1 MSASSHYL
9 ARLSSVI
16 SRVDRD
22 QVDAAVELV
31 KAAWRG
37 GKQTITFGNG
47 GSALTAAHFITDW
60 NKGISL
66 ASGTPF
72 RGRSLLDNIGLLTAH
87 ANDQGYQDA
96 FAEQVKNVAQPGD
109 LVIAVSGSGNSENVI
124 RAIDCANGLGC
135 VTLGLCGFSGG
146 RLKAAARHH
155 LWIDVDDMQIVEDLH
170 AVFGHIVMQSLCG
183 TLQCLP
189 EIAQPSV

>member
-1 MSASSHYL
+1 VSASSHYL

-16 SRVDRD
+16 SRVDGD
-22 QVDAAVELV
+22 QIDAAVELV

-37 GKQTITFGNG
+37 GKQIITLGNG

-72 RGRSLLDNIGLLTAH
+72 RGRSLLDNIGLITAH
-87 ANDQGYQDA
+87 ANDQSYQDV
-96 FAEQVKNVAQPGD
+96 FAEQLKNVALAGD
-109 LVIAVSGSGNSENVI
+109 LVIAVSGSGNSENII
-124 RAIDCANGLGC
+124 RAIDCANEMGC
-135 VTLGLCGFSGG
+135 VTLGLCGFCGG

-183 TLQCLP
+183 TLQGLP
-189 EIAQPSV
+189 QVARPSV